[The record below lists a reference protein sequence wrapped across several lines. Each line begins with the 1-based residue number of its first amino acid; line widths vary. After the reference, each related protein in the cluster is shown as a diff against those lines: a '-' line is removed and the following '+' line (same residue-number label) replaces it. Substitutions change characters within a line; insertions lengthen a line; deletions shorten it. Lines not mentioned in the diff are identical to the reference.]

1 MPVYSNV
8 TIKRST
14 TTNRPNTLHAGEL
27 AYSYPSNTLF
37 IGTANGDGVLTVA
50 GGDLALLS
58 TGTSQNVANTIVIR
72 DRNGAIEG
80 RFFGVA
86 NSAVNLT
93 NFRNFSIS
101 GGDMSAAPNS
111 FNGTQDIN
119 LIASLNPVP
128 NLIPGLYGSSAT
140 NPVITVAANGRIM
153 AIDEIGSARA
163 TYNYLGNTGGVRTVY
178 GGDTVSFV
186 GGGNSGITTDI
197 GENLVVIKTDDT
209 ILRSNLTYGIGTS
222 QNVNTILKVNNILQ
236 VTGNTNLVNAF
247 INVVFSNNF
256 VANAIT
262 IDGGN
267 F

>member
-37 IGTANGDGVLTVA
+37 IGTAGGDGVLTVA

-80 RFFGVA
+80 RFFGVS
-86 NSAVNLT
+86 NSAINLT

-119 LIASLNPVP
+119 LIASLNPIA
-128 NLIPGLYGSSAT
+128 NLLPGSYGSSAT

-222 QNVNTILKVNNILQ
+222 QNVNTILRVNNILQ
-236 VTGNTNLVNAF
+236 VTGNTNLVNAYV
-247 INVVFSNNF
+247 NVVFSNNF

>member
-119 LIASLNPVP
+119 LIASLNPVS
-128 NLIPGLYGSSAT
+128 NLIPGSYGSSAT

-222 QNVNTILKVNNILQ
+222 QNVNTILRVNNILQ

>member
-1 MPVYSNV
+1 MSLYSNV

-14 TTNRPNTLHAGEL
+14 TSSRPTTLHAGEL
-27 AYSYPSNTLF
+27 AYSYPANTLF

-58 TGTSQNVANTIVIR
+58 TATSLNVANTIVVR
-72 DRNGAIEG
+72 DRNGALQG
-80 RFFGVA
+80 RFHGIA

-93 NFRNFSIS
+93 SFRNFSIS
-101 GGDMSAAPNS
+101 GGDISAAPNS

-119 LIASLNPVP
+119 LIASLRPVP

-163 TYNYLGNTGGVRTVY
+163 TYNYLGNTGGIRTVY

-222 QNVNTILKVNNILQ
+222 QNVNTILRVNNILQ
-236 VTGNTNLVNAF
+236 VTGNTNLVNAYV
-247 INVVFSNNF
+247 NVVFSNNF

>member
-1 MPVYSNV
+1 
-8 TIKRST
+8 
-14 TTNRPNTLHAGEL
+14 
-27 AYSYPSNTLF
+27 
-37 IGTANGDGVLTVA
+37 
-50 GGDLALLS
+50 
-58 TGTSQNVANTIVIR
+58 
-72 DRNGAIEG
+72 
-80 RFFGVA
+80 
-86 NSAVNLT
+86 
-93 NFRNFSIS
+93 
-101 GGDMSAAPNS
+101 
-111 FNGTQDIN
+111 
-119 LIASLNPVP
+119 LNPIA
-128 NLIPGLYGSSAT
+128 NLLPGSYGSSAT

-209 ILRSNLTYGIGTS
+209 VLRSNLTYGIGTS
-222 QNVNTILKVNNILQ
+222 QNVNTILRVNNILQ

-247 INVVFSNNF
+247 INVVHSNNF

>member
-27 AYSYPSNTLF
+27 AYSYPANTLY

-58 TGTSQNVANTIVIR
+58 TATSQNVANTIVVR

-80 RFFGVA
+80 RFYGAA

-101 GGDMSAAPNS
+101 GGDMTAAPNS

-119 LIASLNPVP
+119 LIASLNPIA
-128 NLIPGLYGSSAT
+128 NLLPGSYGSSAT

-163 TYNYLGNTGGVRTVY
+163 TYNYLGNTGGIRTVY

-222 QNVNTILKVNNILQ
+222 QNVNTILRVNNILQ

>member
-72 DRNGAIEG
+72 DRDGAVEG
-80 RFFGVA
+80 RFYGIA

-93 NFRNFSIS
+93 DFRNFSIS
-101 GGDMSAAPNS
+101 GGDMYAAPNS

-119 LIASLNPVP
+119 LIASLNPIA
-128 NLIPGLYGSSAT
+128 NLLPGSYGSSAT

-163 TYNYLGNTGGVRTVY
+163 TYNYLGNTGGVHTVY
-178 GGDTVSFV
+178 GGDTVKCF
-186 GGGNSGITTDI
+186 
-197 GENLVVIKTDDT
+197 
-209 ILRSNLTYGIGTS
+209 Y
-222 QNVNTILKVNNILQ
+222 
-236 VTGNTNLVNAF
+236 
-247 INVVFSNNF
+247 
-256 VANAIT
+256 
-262 IDGGN
+262 
-267 F
+267 

>member
-27 AYSYPSNTLF
+27 AYSYPANTLY

-93 NFRNFSIS
+93 SFRNFSIS

-119 LIASLNPVP
+119 LIASLNPIA
-128 NLIPGLYGSSAT
+128 NLLPGSYGSSAT

-209 ILRSNLTYGIGTS
+209 VLRSNLTYGIGTS
-222 QNVNTILKVNNILQ
+222 QNVNTILRVNNILQ

-247 INVVFSNNF
+247 INVVHSNNF

>member
-1 MPVYSNV
+1 MPLYSNV

-14 TTNRPNTLHAGEL
+14 TSSRPNILQAGEL
-27 AYSYPSNTLF
+27 AYSYPANTLF

-58 TGTSQNVANTIVIR
+58 TATSLNVANTIVVR
-72 DRNGAIEG
+72 DRNGALQG
-80 RFFGVA
+80 RFHGIS
-86 NSAVNLT
+86 NSAINLT

-128 NLIPGLYGSSAT
+128 GLAAGSYGSAAT
-140 NPVITVAANGRIM
+140 SPVLTVAANGRIM
-153 AIDEIGSARA
+153 SITEIGAARA
-163 TYNYLGNTGGVRTVY
+163 TFNYLGNTGGIHTVY
-178 GGDTVSFV
+178 GGDTVSFF
-186 GGGNSGITTDI
+186 GGGNSGIKTEI
-197 GENLVVIKTDDT
+197 GENLVVISVDDT

-236 VTGNTNLVNAF
+236 VTGNTNLVNAYV
-247 INVVFSNNF
+247 NVVFSNNF
-256 VANAIT
+256 VANSIT

>member
-27 AYSYPSNTLF
+27 AYSYPANTLY

-72 DRNGAIEG
+72 DRNGTIEG

-128 NLIPGLYGSSAT
+128 NLLPGSYGSSAT

-163 TYNYLGNTGGVRTVY
+163 TYNYLGNTGGVHTVY

-209 ILRSNLTYGIGTS
+209 VLRSNLTYGIGTS
-222 QNVNTILKVNNILQ
+222 QNVNTILRVNNILQ

-247 INVVFSNNF
+247 INVVYSNNF

>member
-72 DRNGAIEG
+72 DRNGVIEG
-80 RFFGVA
+80 RFFGVS

-163 TYNYLGNTGGVRTVY
+163 TYNYLGNTGGVHTVY

-186 GGGNSGITTDI
+186 GGGNSGILTDI

-222 QNVNTILKVNNILQ
+222 QNVNTILRVNNILQ

>member
-1 MPVYSNV
+1 MPLYSNV

-72 DRNGAIEG
+72 DRNGVIEG
-80 RFFGVA
+80 RFFGVS

-128 NLIPGLYGSSAT
+128 GLLPGLYGSSAT

-163 TYNYLGNTGGVRTVY
+163 TYNYLGNTGGVHTVY

-186 GGGNSGITTDI
+186 GGGNSGILTDI

-222 QNVNTILKVNNILQ
+222 QNVNTILRVNNILQ

>member
-80 RFFGVA
+80 RFFGIA

-101 GGDMSAAPNS
+101 GGDMYAAPNS

-128 NLIPGLYGSSAT
+128 GLLPGLYGSSAT

-163 TYNYLGNTGGVRTVY
+163 TYNYLGNTGGVHTVY

-186 GGGNSGITTDI
+186 GGGNSGILTDI

-236 VTGNTNLVNAF
+236 VTGNTNLVNAY
-247 INVVFSNNF
+247 INVVYSNNF
-256 VANAIT
+256 VANSIT